1 MKIKLTDKNSIIII
15 AIVLAF
21 FTVVAL
27 ESAILINSAK
37 IIELEK
43 AEEEDT
49 ISVLSYEK
57 PMMSSSALYRLF
69 ECGGKIGIFDAKS
82 NILIDTIDVFVASLP
97 EADRKVLKNGIEVF
111 SFSELSEIISD
122 FTS

>member
-15 AIVLAF
+15 AIALAF
-21 FTVVAL
+21 FTVIAL

-49 ISVLSYEK
+49 VSVLNYEK